1 MVPVPPLALT
11 VTVES
16 PPWHAMGVALELAVN
31 AGGSVI
37 EIEVVAVHALA
48 SVTVKVELPAF
59 LLNGPVPLML
69 PVPPLALPVTV
80 ESPPLH
86 AIGVALE
93 LAVNAGGSVI
103 EIEVVAVHELASVTV
118 KV

>member
-16 PPWHAMGVALELAVN
+16 PPLHAMGVALELAVN

-37 EIEVVAVHALA
+37 EIEVVAVHELG
-48 SVTVKVELPAF
+48 SVTGRVELAAF
-59 LLNGPVPLML
+59 LLYGPVPLMV
-69 PVPPLALPVTV
+69 PVPPRALAVTV
-80 ESPPLH
+80 EAPPWH
-86 AIGVALE
+86 VIGVALE

-103 EIEVVAVHELASVTV
+103 EIEVVAVHEL
-118 KV
+118 